1 MREKC
6 CSFRVFFAY
15 VFCMSFVHTRGGG
28 RSVNQ
33 IEPNHAGIVAGLGR
47 MVAGRRISAYS
58 GGMAKQ
64 TSKGP
69 GQRQLRVGEMIR
81 RCLSEIL
88 SRGEIHDPVF
98 DTMPI
103 TIGEVSV
110 SSDLKVATVFVMPLM
125 GSGNVDLAIEAL
137 ARHKGILRKKVSEE
151 VILRYA
157 VELRFKRDETFD
169 RLDETRR
176 MFSNPTVMRDVAAK
190 VGDDANPEDGVDDPM
205 SDA

>member
-1 MREKC
+1 
-6 CSFRVFFAY
+6 
-15 VFCMSFVHTRGGG
+15 
-28 RSVNQ
+28 
-33 IEPNHAGIVAGLGR
+33 
-47 MVAGRRISAYS
+47 
-58 GGMAKQ
+58 MAKQ

-88 SRGEIHDPVF
+88 SQGEIHDPVF

-110 SSDLKVATVFVMPLM
+110 SSDLKVATVFVMPLL
-125 GSGNVDLAIEAL
+125 GSGNVDAAIEAL
-137 ARHKGILRKKVSEE
+137 ARHRGILRKKVSEA

-157 VELRFKRDETFD
+157 VDLRFRRDATFD

-176 MFSNPTVMRDVAAK
+176 MFSDPVVMRDIAAK
-190 VGDDANPEDGVDDPM
+190 DAPDDGVDDPM
-205 SDA
+205 RDA

>member
-1 MREKC
+1 
-6 CSFRVFFAY
+6 
-15 VFCMSFVHTRGGG
+15 
-28 RSVNQ
+28 
-33 IEPNHAGIVAGLGR
+33 

-157 VELRFKRDETFD
+157 VDLRFKRDETFD

-176 MFSNPTVMRDVAAK
+176 MFSDPTVMRDVAAK
-190 VGDDANPEDGVDDPM
+190 DGDDANPEDGVDDPM